1 MINILEPGSRKTVS
15 LQCSQSVILLSDLR
29 DTKSRGMNMKRSVV
43 LLGVLLMLISAFG
56 SYAFAAESMSVVNT
70 GEKKVELT
78 STLGVDHIKYFTLDA
93 PKRLV
98 VDLYGVV
105 PGTHADII
113 PLSDGFGQ
121 LRAGALTDKTRFVFD
136 VSGSSF
142 PVFKVDVRQDRAI
155 VTWVEADMAST
166 EFPAVKGSAT
176 ITSID
181 FSAANGKSALNINVS
196 GMSEASSV
204 TRDGTRLTFSLNKAS
219 IPKSLQREFDTLS
232 FPSAVYSANAYQVNA
247 AGEPEVRFIVQ
258 LKASV
263 PYELSKTANGYV
275 LTVEDGKYAEVRP
288 AISGTLPVSVD
299 QNLDI
304 MPATTGNEMSAAPVV
319 DNRIIEAAPP
329 KVYTG
334 EKTSLVFDNADIR
347 DILRLIAE
355 ISELNIIAPDNVQ
368 GDITLRLVEVPWD
381 QALDLILEVSGLG
394 MLQEGN
400 VIRVLPL
407 EDIRKMREETLAAAR
422 SQEKLESIETAVITV
437 SYADL
442 KSVEKPASKLL
453 SDRGSL
459 TLDNRNKLII
469 VNDIR
474 DRIDKIK
481 DLIEILDTPE
491 RQVMIEARIVQVNS
505 NYSREL
511 GVHWG
516 VLTSETGNNYALQT
530 ISSAGSDFLVDI
542 AGGSVGPLD
551 AGAGWASQWQGTINN
566 FTLDL
571 QMKALE
577 SNGNG
582 KVISTPRVTTLNGEK
597 AVISQGTTIPY
608 QTVSGDGTQTEFVDA
623 VLKLEV
629 TPVINPDSSV
639 ILDIL
644 ATNDSPSLTSGA
656 SAPSI
661 DTKKAETKVLVRDGE
676 TTVLGGIYVESISE
690 SADGIPG
697 LMNVP
702 ILGHFFKTSN
712 KQTVKDELLI
722 FVTPRIL
729 HVD

>member
-1 MINILEPGSRKTVS
+1 MINILVPGSLKNVL

-43 LLGVLLMLISAFG
+43 LLGVLLMLFSAFG
-56 SYAFAAESMSVVNT
+56 SNAIAAESMSVVNT

-105 PGTHADII
+105 PGTHADTI
-113 PLSDGFGQ
+113 PLMDGFEQ
-121 LRAGALTDKTRFVFD
+121 LRTGPLAGKTRFVFD
-136 VSGSSF
+136 VTGNSF
-142 PVFKVDVRQDRAI
+142 PVFKVDVRQEGAI
-155 VTWVEADMAST
+155 VTWDATNMSSST
-166 EFPAVKGSAT
+166 YPAVRGSAT
-176 ITSID
+176 VSSID
-181 FSAANGKSALNINVS
+181 FNAVDGKSALNIDVD
-196 GMSEASSV
+196 GKSEASSV
-204 TRDGTRLTFSLNKAS
+204 TRDDTNLTFSLKKTS

-232 FPSAVYSANAYQVNA
+232 FPSAIYSAYAYQVNV
-247 AGEPEVRFIVQ
+247 GGQPEVRFIVQ
-258 LKASV
+258 LKDEV
-263 PYELSKTANGYV
+263 PYELSKTSNGYV
-275 LTVEDGKYAEVRP
+275 LTVEDGKFADVQP
-288 AISGTLPVSVD
+288 VVSGTLPVGVNQDLDTIPDSVGAV
-299 QNLDI
+299 NPSVPI
-304 MPATTGNEMSAAPVV
+304 I

-329 KVYTG
+329 KAYTG
-334 EKTSLVFDNADIR
+334 EKTSLVFDNADVR

-355 ISELNIIAPDNVQ
+355 ISELNIIAPDNVE
-368 GDITLRLVEVPWD
+368 GDITLRLVDVPWD

-394 MLQEGN
+394 MLQDGN

-407 EDIRKMREETLAAAR
+407 EDIRKMKEEALASAR
-422 SQEKLESIETAVITV
+422 SQEKLEPIETAVVTV

-442 KSVEKPASKLL
+442 KSVEDPAKKLL
-453 SDRGSL
+453 SDRGSV

-469 VNDIR
+469 INDIR

-481 DLIEILDTPE
+481 DLIDILDTPE

-516 VLTSETGNNYALQT
+516 ILTSQSGSNSALQT

-542 AGGSVGPLD
+542 TEGAVGPLD

-597 AVISQGTTIPY
+597 ALISQGTTIPY
-608 QTVSGDGTQTEFVDA
+608 QTVSGDGTETEFVDA

-629 TPVINPDSSV
+629 TPVINPDSSI

-661 DTKKAETKVLVRDGE
+661 DTKKAQTKVLVRDGE
-676 TTVLGGIYVESISE
+676 TTVIGGIYVESISD

-697 LMNVP
+697 LMNIPV
-702 ILGHFFKTSN
+702 LGHFFKTSN

-722 FVTPRIL
+722 FVTPRIVS
-729 HVD
+729 VD